1 MLLLAGGATLAV
13 GANGD
18 DNSSGKTYELLFD
31 NAFGLTE
38 GGDFK
43 VAGVRAGQ
51 TSSFGITKVDGRPL
65 ALVTAEVTE
74 PGLADLRKDA
84 RCEIRPQS
92 LIGEYFV
99 DCQPGTADEQLP
111 DGGRVPVEQTSSTIA
126 IDLVNDIM
134 RRPYR
139 ERFRLIIGEL
149 GAGLAGRPED
159 LSNVLRRAH
168 PALRETSETLR
179 ILGRQT
185 GTIEQFIGDAETV
198 IAALEDRKQDVSRF
212 VREAGN
218 TAAVSASRREELAE
232 TFRRLPA
239 FLGELE
245 PYMGRLGD
253 LTEAQTPVLRDLQS
267 ASGELDTFLTRL
279 RPFAAEGIPAFEA
292 LGEMSVV
299 GRRAV
304 RKTTEE
310 VRELRRLGKDAPALA
325 KPLRQFLQTIDDR
338 DRAVEPDPRAAATD
352 PPARRQDPHH
362 LPPRRLH
369 RHGGGLELLLLAG
382 AQHER
387 ARRHRPRAAAPHRRQ
402 RVLGLHDQPERRAAR
417 GVQPVP
423 RPDTAGRD
431 HPRPDRGRRRRR
443 GGLPAGRMRR
453 AGRQLGA
460 SPVLIGAVTV
470 LVAIVAVFI
479 SYSANTGP
487 AVRADLPAQGGGAE
501 RRQAREGQRGARR
514 RLPGRDRRGDHE
526 RAPHRGRRGARDRP
540 ARPEAR
546 QDDRAAV
553 GGLDPVACA
562 RAPRSASSTWS

>member
-1 MLLLAGGATLAV
+1 VIRRVIAGLAVLLLAAGATLAV

-18 DNSSGKTYELLFD
+18 DNSSSKTYELLFD

-65 ALVTAEVTE
+65 ALVKAEVTE

-99 DCQPGTADEQLP
+99 DCQPGTDDEQLA
-111 DGGRVPVEQTSSTIA
+111 DGARVPVEQTSSTIA

-139 ERFRLIIGEL
+139 ERFRLIVGEL

-185 GTIEQFIGDAETV
+185 STIQRFVGDAETV
-198 IAALEDRKQDVSRF
+198 ISELEDRKRDVSRF

-218 TAAVSASRREELAE
+218 TAAVSATRREDLAE
-232 TFRRLPA
+232 TFRRLPT

-279 RPFAAEGIPAFEA
+279 RPFAAEGIPAFES

-310 VRELRRLGKDAPALA
+310 VRELRRLGKYAPGLA
-325 KPLRQFLQTIDDR
+325 KPLRQFLQTLDDR
-338 DRAVEPDPRAAATD
+338 DRAAEPDARAAATG
-352 PPARRQDPHH
+352 
-362 LPPRRLH
+362 PPRGDKTHTTSRRDGFTGMEAIWNYFFWQALTTNPLDDIGKVLRLSIVVNECSPYTTNPSD
-369 RHGGGLELLLLAG
+369 ELLEECNQFLG
-382 AQHER
+382 PTQPGVTTPDPTEGG
-387 ARRHRPRAAAPHRRQ
+387 AAAAAEYL
-402 RVLGLHDQPERRAAR
+402 LGE
-417 GVQPVP
+417 
-423 RPDTAGRD
+423 
-431 HPRPDRGRRRRR
+431 
-443 GGLPAGRMRR
+443 
-453 AGRQLGA
+453 
-460 SPVLIGAVTV
+460 
-470 LVAIVAVFI
+470 
-479 SYSANTGP
+479 
-487 AVRADLPAQGGGAE
+487 
-501 RRQAREGQRGARR
+501 
-514 RLPGRDRRGDHE
+514 
-526 RAPHRGRRGARDRP
+526 
-540 ARPEAR
+540 
-546 QDDRAAV
+546 
-553 GGLDPVACA
+553 
-562 RAPRSASSTWS
+562 